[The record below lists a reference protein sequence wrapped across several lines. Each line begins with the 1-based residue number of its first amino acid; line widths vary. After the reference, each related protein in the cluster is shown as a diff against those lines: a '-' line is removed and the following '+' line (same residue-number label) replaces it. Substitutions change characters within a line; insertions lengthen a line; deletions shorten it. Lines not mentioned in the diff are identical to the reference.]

1 MSKELLSF
9 VIPCYRSEKT
19 IESVVQEIIDTCAQ
33 KPELFDYE
41 IILVCDASPDNV
53 WGVIKRIAENNKKIS
68 GLCFSKNFGQH
79 AALMAGF
86 RRAKGDIIVAL
97 DDDGQCPIESLYELI
112 DSVHSGNDIVF
123 ARYPKRSE
131 SLFRRM
137 GSMVNKKMA
146 EIMIELP
153 KNIDGTSF
161 YAMKSFVAKEMVKYD
176 HSYPYIGGLVTRTTR
191 SIGNVDTV
199 HRARLEGKSGYTL
212 GKLIALWIN
221 GFTAFSVKPLRIATI
236 LGCICA
242 IAGFAAGIVFI
253 VQKLINPDIVVGFTS
268 IISVI
273 LFIGG
278 LQMLM
283 LGLIGEY
290 IGRIYI
296 CINKSPQYV
305 IREEVNTETDK
316 EATEV

>member
-19 IESVVQEIIDTCAQ
+19 IESVVKEITDTCAQ
-33 KPELFDYE
+33 KSDLYDYE

-53 WGVIKRIAENNKKIS
+53 WSVIKKLAEGNKKIS
-68 GLCFSKNFGQH
+68 GICFSKNYGQH

-86 RRAKGDIIVAL
+86 RKTKGDMVVVL
-97 DDDGQCPIESLYELI
+97 DDDGQCPLESLYDLL

-123 ARYPKRSE
+123 ARYSQKAVG
-131 SLFRRM
+131 LFRRM
-137 GSMVNKKMA
+137 GTAINKKMA
-146 EIMIELP
+146 EIMIEMP
-153 KNIDGTSF
+153 KNVDNTNF
-161 YAMKSFVAKEMVKYD
+161 YVMKAFVAKEMVKYE
-176 HSYPYIGGLVTRTTR
+176 HSYPYIGGLMTRTTR
-191 SIGNVDTV
+191 KFGNVDAV
-199 HRARLEGKSGYTL
+199 QRARLEGKSGYTL

-236 LGCICA
+236 LGCLCA
-242 IAGFAAGIVFI
+242 AAGFIAGIVFI
-253 VQKLINPDIVVGFTS
+253 IQKLLNPEVVLGFTTT
-268 IISVI
+268 ISVI

-305 IREEVNTETDK
+305 IREEVNTDNTM
-316 EATEV
+316 EAAEE